1 MFQLTRSVTW
11 QSLLKLRDET
21 ADDRIRD
28 YFAKDPKRFD
38 KMSLRVGGLFLDY
51 SKHQISDAVLEKLV

>member
-11 QSLLKLRDET
+11 QALQRLHRET

-28 YFAKDPKRFD
+28 YFAPTPHASTR
-38 KMSLRVGGLFLDY
+38 
-51 SKHQISDAVLEKLV
+51 